1 MRIKYGSILFDIFF
15 LLLQINIGRLLLLQT
30 SQEILGP
37 VLQHEKLFKTDSD
50 PTESGSVTLLVW
62 RAKIS

>member
-37 VLQHEKLFKTDSD
+37 VLQHEKLFKPDSD